1 MIMKNDAKFE
11 IELTRH
17 FKTDMRNLTNV
28 ALKNLKNVHFNGLIL
43 TKRYN
48 VSDKKVQ
55 RSYV

>member
-1 MIMKNDAKFE
+1 MKNDAKFK

-28 ALKNLKNVHFNGLIL
+28 ALKNFKNVHFNGLIL
-43 TKRYN
+43 TKIYN